1 MADLLTLPHCLDRAA
16 QTVRA
21 IVETPAGSRTKYDY
35 DPTSGLFAL
44 HGVLPAGMAFPMA
57 FGFVP
62 NTLAGDGDPIDILVL
77 ADEALPVGC
86 LAVVKL
92 LGVIEACQTE
102 RDGTQNR
109 NDRLIGCTIESRL
122 YADMNDLDCLGRAMV
137 GELTSFFETYNA
149 LKGKHFDVR
158 AISDP
163 DRACALIERAQRYG
177 RPAPRRHRRA
187 PPIRTFIL
195 LHQGRFRQ
203 YRTRLCL
210 SVPLALRQH

>member
-16 QTVRA
+16 LTVRA
-21 IVETPAGSRTKYDY
+21 IVETPSGRRTKFDY
-35 DPTSGLFAL
+35 DPESGLFAL

-62 NTLAGDGDPIDILVL
+62 NTLAQDGDPIDILVL
-77 ADEALPVGC
+77 ADEDLPVGC

-102 RDGTQNR
+102 RDGKQNR
-109 NDRLIGCTIESRL
+109 NDRLIGRILKSRI
-122 YADMNDLDCLGRAMV
+122 YADVNDLDCLGRAMV

-149 LKGKHFDVR
+149 LKGKHFQVT

-163 DRACALIERAQRYG
+163 HRACALIEEAAR
-177 RPAPRRHRRA
+177 
-187 PPIRTFIL
+187 
-195 LHQGRFRQ
+195 
-203 YRTRLCL
+203 
-210 SVPLALRQH
+210 